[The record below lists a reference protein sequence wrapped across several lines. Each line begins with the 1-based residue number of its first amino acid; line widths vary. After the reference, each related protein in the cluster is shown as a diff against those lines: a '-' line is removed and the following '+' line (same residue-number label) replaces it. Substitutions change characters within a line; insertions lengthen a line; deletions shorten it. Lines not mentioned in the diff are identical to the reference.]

1 MDTQNLARRVTQA
14 ELNRWL
20 CAAGKTFCPLSIE
33 PRSVAIP
40 A

>member
-20 CAAGKTFCPLSIE
+20 CAAADVFAAE
-33 PRSVAIP
+33 A
-40 A
+40 